1 MRFEE
6 KTQDR
11 SAMRGAFVPYQW
23 IPEYYELYLQPDG
36 LRPSRTVERPSSTH
50 YDFSSDLVP
59 ARQPSRLTVEQ
70 IVASGYFAV
79 PDSPSET
86 AIISDRM
93 HTSRIGLDDSIGQ
106 LRERQEIHERNVY
119 ELELAKC
126 AALSEAF
133 GRAAVLGLGESA
145 PDEILS
151 QDLQRL
157 YAQQREERVLFWRD
171 ISTLRQSFPVVA
183 QQYLAAYR
191 KSSVLADIE
200 GDTP

>member
-1 MRFEE
+1 MYLKNPANAPRV
-6 KTQDR
+6 
-11 SAMRGAFVPYQW
+11 RGYTPSVHEAAPYS
-23 IPEYYELYLQPDG
+23 LYLQQRAYVPRSPQSAPYDILG
-36 LRPSRTVERPSSTH
+36 FASDERIRR
-50 YDFSSDLVP
+50 DLD
-59 ARQPSRLTVEQ
+59 QPQTVEQ